1 VLPYGPAAAE
11 FHPLV
16 VGTRGGGYRAPMH
29 PADAAVS
36 VPFRETLRTWAK
48 VGALGFG
55 GPAGQIAILHR
66 VVVDEKRWVDEG
78 RFLHALNFCM
88 LLPGPEAQ
96 QLATYIGWM
105 MHGVRGGLAAGL
117 LFVLPGY
124 LILLVLS
131 ALYAAFQG
139 TALVAALFFGL
150 KPAIIAVVVE
160 ALLRI
165 GRRALAG
172 RISYVIAA
180 LAFVAVFFLAIPF
193 PAVVLGAA
201 LAGWLA
207 ARRRIGPP
215 PHPESIDTAPRIACT
230 RTARTVAIWL
240 VIWWMPVV
248 VLAAVLGPRHVFVM
262 EGWFFGHAA
271 AVTFGGAY
279 ALLAYVAQQAVERF
293 GWLSAGE
300 MLDGLGMAETTPG
313 PLILVVQFVAFLGAW
328 RDPGSLPPLLAGV
341 LGATLT
347 AWVTFA
353 PSFLWIFAGAPYV
366 ERLRGNRGLSA
377 ALAGITAAVVGVIL
391 NLAVWFALHVLFAR
405 VDEVRAGPLHLL
417 VPDWRTLDAASLAI
431 AVGAA
436 VAMFRLK
443 WGMLPTLAAAAA
455 AGVAVRLLG

>member
-1 VLPYGPAAAE
+1 
-11 FHPLV
+11 
-16 VGTRGGGYRAPMH
+16 MH
-29 PADAAVS
+29 PADAP
-36 VPFRETLRTWAK
+36 VPFREAVRTWAR

-66 VVVDEKRWVDEG
+66 IVVDEKRWVDEP

-105 MHGVRGGLAAGL
+105 MHGARGGLAAGL

-124 LILLVLS
+124 LVLLLLS

-165 GRRALAG
+165 GRRALGG
-172 RISYVIAA
+172 RVSVAIAA
-180 LAFVAVFFLAIPF
+180 AAFVAVFFLGIPF

-207 ARRRIGPP
+207 ARRGPHPP
-215 PHPESIDTAPRIACT
+215 PGIADDGPRIPWT
-230 RTARTVAIWL
+230 RTARTVGLWL
-240 VIWWMPVV
+240 LIWWTPVV
-248 VLAAVLGPRHVFVM
+248 VMWAALGPRNVFVM

-279 ALLAYVAQQAVERF
+279 ALLAYVAQQAVERH

-328 RDPGSLPPLLAGV
+328 REPGGLPPLAAGV
-341 LGATLT
+341 LGATVT

-366 ERLRGNRGLSA
+366 ERLRGNRGLAA
-377 ALAGITAAVVGVIL
+377 ALGGITAAVVGVIL

-417 VPDWRTLDAASLAI
+417 VPDGRTLDLASLLI

-436 VAMFRLK
+436 VAMFRLR

-455 AGVAVRLLG
+455 VGVAVRLIG

>member
-1 VLPYGPAAAE
+1 
-11 FHPLV
+11 
-16 VGTRGGGYRAPMH
+16 MH
-29 PADAAVS
+29 PAEPPAP
-36 VPFRETLRTWAK
+36 VPFRQALRTWARI
-48 VGALGFG
+48 GALGFG
-55 GPAGQIAILHR
+55 GPAGQIAVMHR
-66 VVVDEKRWVDEG
+66 VLVDEKRWVDEP

-96 QLATYIGWM
+96 QLATYTGWM

-117 LFVLPGY
+117 LFVLPGFVTM
-124 LILLVLS
+124 LVLS
-131 ALYAAFQG
+131 ALYAAFQQ

-172 RISYVIAA
+172 RISVLIAA

-193 PAVVLGAA
+193 PAVVAGAG
-201 LAGWLA
+201 LMGWMA
-207 ARRRIGPP
+207 ARGRDDAHP
-215 PHPESIDTAPRIACT
+215 PHPSADAGPRSGWM
-230 RTARTVAIWL
+230 RTGWTVALWL
-240 VIWWMPVV
+240 VIWWMPVAV
-248 VLAAVLGPRHVFVM
+248 AAAAFGTGSVFAAQ
-262 EGWFFGHAA
+262 GWFFGHAA

-279 ALLAYVAQQAVERF
+279 AVLAYVAQQAVERF

-328 RDPGSLPPLLAGV
+328 RDPGGLPPLLAGV
-341 LGATLT
+341 LGATIA

-366 ERLRGNRGLSA
+366 ERLRGNRALAA
-377 ALAGITAAVVGVIL
+377 ALSGITAAVVGVIL
-391 NLAVWFALHVLFAR
+391 NLAAWFALHVLFAR
-405 VDEVRAGPLHLL
+405 VDEARAGPLHLL

-431 AVGAA
+431 AIGAG

-455 AGVAVRLLG
+455 IGVAVRMLG

>member
-1 VLPYGPAAAE
+1 
-11 FHPLV
+11 
-16 VGTRGGGYRAPMH
+16 MH
-29 PADAAVS
+29 PADAPAP
-36 VPFRETLRTWAK
+36 VPFREAVRTWAR

-66 VVVDEKRWVDEG
+66 VVVDEKRWVDEP

-124 LILLVLS
+124 LVLLVLS

-172 RISYVIAA
+172 HVSYAIAA
-180 LAFVAVFFLAIPF
+180 LAFVAVFFLGIPF

-207 ARRRIGPP
+207 ARRRGEAH
-215 PHPESIDTAPRIACT
+215 PHPPSTGAAPRIPWT
-230 RTARTVAIWL
+230 RTARTVGLWL

-248 VLAAVLGPRHVFVM
+248 VLAAALGPRHVFVM

-328 RDPGSLPPLLAGV
+328 RDPGALPPLLAGV

-366 ERLRGNRGLSA
+366 ERLRGHRGLSA
-377 ALAGITAAVVGVIL
+377 ALSGITAAVVGVIL

-417 VPDWRTLDAASLAI
+417 VPDGRTLNAASLLI
-431 AVGAA
+431 ALGAA